1 MKYFKR
7 SPSRMY
13 KFVEVCNNYSVKVG
27 RGLALDVKT
36 RWNSTYKMLDTCIDY
51 KDAFGYYEDV
61 DTSYVWKPSDSD
73 WVLFEKIRPILGTMA
88 EATTAFSGSL
98 YPTANCFYPYIVKV
112 KRALIGA
119 QQSGDTYLM
128 SMAAAMLEKFDK
140 YWEEKNNVMVI
151 ATILDPRFKM
161 RYIKWCFA

>member
-1 MKYFKR
+1 
-7 SPSRMY
+7 
-13 KFVEVCNNYSVKVG
+13 
-27 RGLALDVKT
+27 
-36 RWNSTYKMLDTCIDY
+36 
-51 KDAFGYYEDV
+51 
-61 DTSYVWKPSDSD
+61 
-73 WVLFEKIRPILGTMA
+73 MA

-128 SMAAAMLEKFDK
+128 SMAGAMLEKFDK